1 MAEQKRLVVVSNR
14 LPVVLESEDG
24 GWAAR
29 PGAGGLVT
37 ALSPVLGHR
46 GGLWVGWPG
55 ITSEQAGGNWRRK
68 IVQAFRKAGY
78 DLVPVLLDQA
88 QLEAFYG
95 GFSNQVLWPLF
106 HDLLET
112 CRFKPAYWTGYLEVN
127 ELFAEEVRRRRRRGD
142 LIWVQDYQL
151 IHVAHFLRQRRMDNK
166 LAFFL
171 HIPFPQP
178 DVFKRLPW
186 RRQVVQALLDY
197 DLIGFQTLRD
207 RNNFIRCAREL
218 VPDARISS
226 KGAVAKGRLDGREM
240 SIGAF
245 PISIDYRKFSSDA
258 QRAPVMSELERL
270 RRQVGDQR
278 VVLGLDRLDY
288 TKGLA
293 ERLRGFRTLLDRH
306 PEWQGKVT
314 LLQVVVPSRESVQ
327 RYRELK
333 AEVERLIGQIN
344 GRFASAGWIPVNY
357 QFRSLDRPEL
367 LAHYRVS
374 DVLLVTSLKDGMNLV
389 AKEYCACRHD
399 NDGVLVL
406 SEFAGA
412 ASQLGR
418 HALLVNPFDS
428 QGVGDTLHRAL
439 EMGEQERRQRMVRL
453 RAAIRRRDIF
463 WWVRRFLEAAAG
475 ARLEEY
481 AAELAE
487 DQWPSDLSG

>member
-1 MAEQKRLVVVSNR
+1 MPDQKRLVVVSNR
-14 LPVVLESEDG
+14 LPVVLERDG
-24 GWAAR
+24 DGWSAR

-55 ITSEQAGGNWRRK
+55 ITTEQSQGDWRRK
-68 IVQAFRKAGY
+68 IVQAFRQAGY
-78 DLVPVLLDQA
+78 DLVPLLLDRA
-88 QLEAFYG
+88 QLDSFYA

-112 CRFKPAYWTGYLEVN
+112 CRFKPAYWSGYLEVN
-127 ELFAEEVRRRRRRGD
+127 ELFAEEVGRRRRRGD

-151 IHVAHFLRQRRMDNK
+151 IHAAHFLRRRTVDNK

-186 RRQVVQALLDY
+186 RREVVGALLDY
-197 DLIGFQTLRD
+197 DLVGFQTMRD
-207 RNNFIRCAREL
+207 RNNFIGCAREL
-218 VPDARISS
+218 VPEARISAH
-226 KGAVAKGRLDGREM
+226 GAVAKAKIGDRELG
-240 SIGAF
+240 IGAF
-245 PISIDYRKFSSDA
+245 PISIDYRKFAADA
-258 QRAPVMSELERL
+258 RQESVGLELERL
-270 RRQVGDQR
+270 RRQTGDQR
-278 VVLGLDRLDY
+278 VILGLDRLDY
-288 TKGLA
+288 TKGIP

-306 PEWQGKVT
+306 PEWRGKVT

-333 AEVERLIGQIN
+333 AELDRLVGQIN

-357 QFRSLDRPEL
+357 QFRSLKRPEL
-367 LAHYRVS
+367 LAHYRLADAV
-374 DVLLVTSLKDGMNLV
+374 LVTSLKDGMNLV
-389 AKEYCACRHD
+389 AKEYCACRDD

-412 ASQLGR
+412 TSQLGSQ
-418 HALLVNPFDS
+418 ALVVNPFDS
-428 QGVGDTLHRAL
+428 QGVGDALHQAL
-439 EMGEQERRQRMVRL
+439 AMEREERRTRMSQL
-453 RAAIRRRDIF
+453 RRMIRRRDIF
-463 WWVRRFLEAAAG
+463 WWVSRFLEAAAG

-487 DQWPSDLSG
+487 GV